1 MGAAKERSAAS
12 LQAVC
17 FARFILQSLRHRPRE
32 AAIAK
37 DHTDEA
43 AGARSWKRGVSRDP
57 SLLISAAL
65 PPLPTPTPTPTAPR
79 NSSSKESSEGLR
91 KGACLHVP
99 SAGVMG

>member
-1 MGAAKERSAAS
+1 MGAAKVRSAAS

-57 SLLISAAL
+57 LPPIQRGFPTASP
-65 PPLPTPTPTPTAPR
+65 PPLPQRPELQAPR
-79 NSSSKESSEGLR
+79 EAAK
-91 KGACLHVP
+91 V
-99 SAGVMG
+99 

>member
-57 SLLISAAL
+57 SLLTSAAL
-65 PPLPTPTPTPTAPR
+65 PPLPTPTPTAPR
-79 NSSSKESSEGLR
+79 NSSSKGSSEGLR

>member
-43 AGARSWKRGVSRDP
+43 AGARSWKRGVGRDP
-57 SLLISAAL
+57 SLLTSAAL
-65 PPLPTPTPTPTAPR
+65 PPLPTPTPAAPR
-79 NSSSKESSEGLR
+79 TSSSKGSSEGLR
-91 KGACLHVP
+91 KGACFHVP
-99 SAGVMG
+99 SAGAKA